1 MCRVG
6 CTWADGFA
14 LGSDGIQE
22 RQVWVKEGE
31 ASFRSVKGS
40 FVGERPVLGLG
51 RRKLRGGEMNRVPEE
66 G

>member
-1 MCRVG
+1 MK
-6 CTWADGFA
+6 D
-14 LGSDGIQE
+14 D
-22 RQVWVKEGE
+22 E

-40 FVGERPVLGLG
+40 LVGERPVLGLG